1 MADMITQLTS
11 LFTAFIGWIG
21 NVLTL
26 FTTTPILMVM
36 VGLTIFAFI
45 VGMSRRLL
53 HG

>member
-1 MADMITQLTS
+1 MAEFLTTLGT

-21 NVLTL
+21 DVLTL
-26 FTTTPILMVM
+26 FTTNPVLMVM
-36 VGLTIFAFI
+36 VGLTIFSFI